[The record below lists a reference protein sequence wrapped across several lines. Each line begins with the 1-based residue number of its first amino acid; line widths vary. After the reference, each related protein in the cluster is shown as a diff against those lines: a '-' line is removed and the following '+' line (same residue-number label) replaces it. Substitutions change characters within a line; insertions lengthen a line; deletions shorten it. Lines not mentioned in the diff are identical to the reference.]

1 MAQNTANS
9 GRTAA
14 RSGLVFG
21 IAGVVAV
28 LLFAWGAYMWFFCRV
43 YVPTGMMAVVTAKT
57 GRAPKP
63 GTILVERGEK
73 GIWREVLSEGRY
85 FFDPFLYD
93 VKLAKNIDIPLG
105 KVGIVTSKI
114 GRELPPGE
122 IIAADDSR
130 KGVRR
135 GVLGPGVY
143 RLNPEGFKVEIFDAI
158 NIPPGY
164 VGIVTGQTGKEP
176 PPGRF
181 ASPGEK
187 GVMRDILQPGLYYI
201 NSYAFQINI
210 IEIGMNQVTMSGN
223 ARGASVVSGRN
234 QLAAANSTLQSMA
247 VNTLKFQTEL
257 RRQKSRERMNADMAV
272 MEEKALPAPSRAPR
286 AMGNRYKSARFE
298 RAAAGGAAPAA
309 VRKPR
314 SYATPSQI
322 FGLSRAVEFPSRDGF
337 KVLLDMTVEFELM
350 PEKISLI
357 YMLYGDLPQVVEK
370 IILPQVL
377 SVSRLKGSSYRAQD
391 FIMGDGREKFQLDLR
406 NELVKTLA
414 SKHIV
419 VHNAIIRNVEIP
431 RDILTPIQAVSLAQ
445 EQNLTNVA
453 MQNTAKK
460 LAELNTETELIEQR
474 RREVRQ
480 ETAKLVAAIN
490 AERKRDVAAIDAETA
505 LKVAE
510 IRLKRSEILAR
521 TSQLRGETA
530 AKAKFLVDNEKA
542 KGEIMK
548 AEAVGDGELLARMIM
563 VNSLNPRVRTSI
575 IHAGEGT
582 LWTDLKGAAVSV
594 PAPVSRPAPRPVY
607 RTR

>member
-9 GRTAA
+9 VRAPF
-14 RSGLVFG
+14 RSGLFAG
-21 IAGVVAV
+21 IAGVVGV
-28 LLFAWGAYMWFFCRV
+28 LVLAWGAYMWFFCRV
-43 YVPTGMMAVVTAKT
+43 YVPAGMMAVVTAKT
-57 GRAPKP
+57 GRTPKP

-176 PPGRF
+176 LPGKF

-223 ARGASVVSGRN
+223 AKGASVVSGRN

-257 RRQKSRERMNADMAV
+257 RRQKSRARMNADTAV
-272 MEEKALPAPSRAPR
+272 MEEKSLPSPSRAPR
-286 AMGNRYKSARFE
+286 VMGSRYKSRHD
-298 RAAAGGAAPAA
+298 RAAGGAAPAA
-309 VRKPR
+309 GKPVRN
-314 SYATPSQI
+314 YAVPSQI

-337 KVLLDMTVEFELM
+337 KVLLDMTVEFELL

-406 NELVKTLA
+406 SELVKILA

-453 MQNTAKK
+453 MQTTAKK

-548 AEAVGDGELLARMIM
+548 ARAVGDGEVLARLIM
-563 VNSLNPRVRTSI
+563 VNALNPRVRTSI

-594 PAPVSRPAPRPVY
+594 PAPAARPVPH
-607 RTR
+607 RSR